1 MKIWNKT
8 VQKITRFVL
17 WTMVGL
23 LLAFIIFMTGGA
35 FALYQI
41 EQECETTHIFQTQ
54 EGKTFLCNV
63 IKMTPQRDGDLS

>member
-35 FALYQI
+35 FALYSI
-41 EQECETTHIFQTQ
+41 EQECETIHVFSTQ
-54 EGKTFLCNV
+54 EGKTFFCNE
-63 IKMTPQRDGDLS
+63 M